1 MNELISF
8 IVILKASLKLSST
21 VNSCVKSSKMLR
33 DWSKQAMSQR
43 LSVTYNTLLLSIC
56 YPGEKYTLYVDQTV
70 VNMMMKSLIST
81 VFLLLLRYSYVQA
94 LAVKVLKP
102 PSTKQGVE
110 GALLIAPG
118 AYIKGEAYES
128 LGESMN
134 IHDIT

>member
-1 MNELISF
+1 
-8 IVILKASLKLSST
+8 
-21 VNSCVKSSKMLR
+21 
-33 DWSKQAMSQR
+33 MSQR

-70 VNMMMKSLIST
+70 VNMMKSLVSTVT
-81 VFLLLLRYSYVQA
+81 VFLLVLRYSYVQA

-134 IHDIT
+134 IYDIT

>member
-1 MNELISF
+1 MNDLISF
-8 IVILKASLKLSST
+8 NVILKASLKLSST

-56 YPGEKYTLYVDQTV
+56 YPGEKNTLYVDQTV
-70 VNMMMKSLIST
+70 VNMMKSLIST

>member
-1 MNELISF
+1 M
-8 IVILKASLKLSST
+8 LS
-21 VNSCVKSSKMLR
+21 

-70 VNMMMKSLIST
+70 VNMMKSLIST
-81 VFLLLLRYSYVQA
+81 VFLLLLRYSYVQT

-128 LGESMN
+128 LGEFMN

>member
-1 MNELISF
+1 
-8 IVILKASLKLSST
+8 
-21 VNSCVKSSKMLR
+21 
-33 DWSKQAMSQR
+33 MSQR

-70 VNMMMKSLIST
+70 VNMMKSLIYTVT
-81 VFLLLLRYSYVQA
+81 VFLLVLRYSYVQT

-134 IHDIT
+134 IYDIT